1 MLALIFNKD
10 YPTGNWLTQK
20 SWFQQ
25 IQQNFALKCQASKSF
40 FFSMIGITLAEITSF
55 TFKLNVGQV
64 NHSAGNVFAQ

>member
-40 FFSMIGITLAEITSF
+40 FFFNDWDNSCR
-55 TFKLNVGQV
+55 
-64 NHSAGNVFAQ
+64 NHELHF